1 MINRLLIISS
11 FVNIQPQ
18 IITNYHE
25 QLFIKN
31 LYTEFHF
38 CLCPFVFI
46 RGLLFLLFN
55 FAVFPN
61 ILILPF
67 ESLNSPPGVDNLLLP
82 SKQGVTLRTYLDGDL
97 FSSGISLEFVPAGT
111 MNNCLLK
118 GWMNIFFHCFTLHL
132 SEIKSYKCL
141 RLMLS

>member
-1 MINRLLIISS
+1 MTT
-11 FVNIQPQ
+11 P
-18 IITNYHE
+18 

-31 LYTEFHF
+31 LYTEFHPRLPDGGQVH
-38 CLCPFVFI
+38 LCPFVPI

-67 ESLNSPPGVDNLLLP
+67 ESLNSPPGVDNFLLP
-82 SKQGVTLRTYLDGDL
+82 SKQGVTLRTYLDSNL
-97 FSSGISLEFVPAGT
+97 FSSGKGFKLVSAGT

-118 GWMNIFFHCFTLHL
+118 GWMNIFLHDACLHL
-132 SEIKSYKCL
+132 SRIKSYECL
-141 RLMLS
+141 K